1 MAESASIG
9 DLEPLPARGVP
20 VRVSDGLRAVV
31 RPALGLGL
39 GRRRGATRA
48 THHFTRQELRRCLST
63 IT

>member
-31 RPALGLGL
+31 RPALGLG
-39 GRRRGATRA
+39 RRRGATRA